1 MEATVSH
8 RTCNEG
14 DFTER
19 QVSNNRRLARLAG
32 TGVSLLALVV
42 CVLLTA
48 DELSEHHAVRSD
60 RNTLLQKLRP
70 SAQLAPAALAAEE
83 LWKQTVGHFFK
94 GQLHPPAPTTAKV
107 RKERQHQDDEDDV
120 QTALEEAYSPS
131 EDHDPHGRLLPS
143 AAAEQSRWDR
153 QILSMQRA
161 QLQDNSDIMRNIVLL
176 HASKKSRRSEE
187 SKGERSQVKPPT
199 AAAAAAAASAAAP
212 TGGGAGRISFQ
223 KVDNRKLEAKAR
235 VEALAKVQGQGGD
248 AAVAVKP
255 KNAVVSH
262 KHNALPTSPP
272 AAGSKQEV
280 VNDKGASPAK
290 PTKQKL
296 IAPAVKIKSTK
307 SAPPAPSA
315 RVGSSDS
322 DSRAFLSGFFDT
334 LARRDE
340 EKHVLHLSKYPRVR
354 TVAQFLPA
362 RIAPPGPPR
371 SELKQMETEVS
382 WLRKRVEAL
391 QNALISEH
399 KDLRIHE
406 QKAEAKP
413 PVKPVHNVS
422 RPPAP
427 EVKKSLPPA
436 RLLVMKS
443 PPPLGCPIFPA
454 PGEVLPAKCYESI
467 PGSEE
472 LERTSSNKMSV
483 KLSRCPD
490 GSVRFQCPGKQES
503 SYDSFCEYDC

>member
-223 KVDNRKLEAKAR
+223 KVGLEHTMLVSLTCMPGGQQEVGGEGKSRGVGEGPRTRRRRSSRRQAEECCRLSQGLQKP
-235 VEALAKVQGQGGD
+235 VGLATRTH
-248 AAVAVKP
+248 
-255 KNAVVSH
+255 VSPQ
-262 KHNALPTSPP
+262 HNALPTSPP

-340 EKHVLHLSKYPRVR
+340 EKHVLHLSKYPRV
-354 TVAQFLPA
+354 
-362 RIAPPGPPR
+362 
-371 SELKQMETEVS
+371 
-382 WLRKRVEAL
+382 
-391 QNALISEH
+391 
-399 KDLRIHE
+399 
-406 QKAEAKP
+406 
-413 PVKPVHNVS
+413 
-422 RPPAP
+422 
-427 EVKKSLPPA
+427 
-436 RLLVMKS
+436 
-443 PPPLGCPIFPA
+443 
-454 PGEVLPAKCYESI
+454 
-467 PGSEE
+467 
-472 LERTSSNKMSV
+472 
-483 KLSRCPD
+483 
-490 GSVRFQCPGKQES
+490 
-503 SYDSFCEYDC
+503 